1 MPTVKSCQN
10 GSNAA
15 RSVFMSKRVKV
26 DCEHVFGKNGF
37 PLDVSSWV
45 DHGDYP
51 LHIHDFSEIA
61 IIMEGSCMAEVDGQ
75 QFHCHTGDVFV
86 LHGNRPHAYLNTDHL
101 GIINITYT
109 PKTIGL
115 DQFDSGL
122 LPGYQA
128 LFVVEPALR
137 NRNPY
142 NRHLTLTLDQLI
154 KVKALTDLMEEELH
168 GQEPGYQLTAVG
180 HFMILVTLLSRY
192 YSASEAPD
200 TRKALQLGKALSYLE
215 QHFMEEIQIEN
226 LARISGMSRR
236 SFFRAFSE
244 VTGQTPLAYLLRLRV
259 MKAVEMLEMTDKNIT
274 ETAFDCGFQDSNYF
288 SRQFKKIMGATP
300 SEFQKKYNRIR

>member
-1 MPTVKSCQN
+1 
-10 GSNAA
+10 
-15 RSVFMSKRVKV
+15 MSKLVKV
-26 DCEHVFGKNGF
+26 DSQYVFGENGF

-61 IIMEGSCMAEVDGQ
+61 IVMEGSATTEVDGQ

-86 LHGNRPHAYLNTDHL
+86 LHGDRPHAYLNTDRL
-101 GIINITYT
+101 GIINITYN
-109 PKTIGL
+109 PQIAGL

-137 NRNPY
+137 GREPY
-142 NRHLTLTLDQLI
+142 NRHLTLSLDQLI
-154 KVKALTDLMEEELH
+154 KVRALTDIMEKELH
-168 GQEPGYQLTAVG
+168 AKEPGYKLTAVG

-192 YSASEAPD
+192 YSKSEAPD
-200 TRKALQLGKALSYLE
+200 TRKAFRLGKALSHLE
-215 QHFMEEIQIEN
+215 KHFMEEIQIEN
-226 LARISGMSRR
+226 LAKISGMSRR

-244 VTGQTPLAYLLRLRV
+244 VTGQTPLAYLLRLRII
-259 MKAVEMLEMTDKNIT
+259 KAVEMLETTDKNIT

-288 SRQFKKIMGATP
+288 SRQFKKIMGVPP
-300 SEFQKKYNRIR
+300 SEFQKKYSRIK

>member
-1 MPTVKSCQN
+1 MSELVK
-10 GSNAA
+10 G
-15 RSVFMSKRVKV
+15 
-26 DCEHVFGKNGF
+26 DYEYVFGETGF
-37 PLDVSSWV
+37 PLSVFTWV
-45 DHGDYP
+45 NHGDYP
-51 LHIHDFSEIA
+51 LHTHDFSEIA
-61 IIMEGSCMAEVDGQ
+61 IVVEGRGTTEVDGQ
-75 QFHCHTGDVFV
+75 NFHCQTGDVFV
-86 LHGNRPHAYLNTDHL
+86 LHGNRPHAYLDTDRL
-101 GIINITYT
+101 GIINITYK
-109 PKTIGL
+109 PQVIKL

-137 NRNPY
+137 SRNPY

-168 GQEPGYQLTAVG
+168 AREPGYQLMAVG

-192 YSASEAPD
+192 YSESEAPD

-226 LARISGMSRR
+226 LAKISGMSRR

-244 VTGQTPLAYLLRLRV
+244 VTGQTPLAYLLRLRI

-288 SRQFKKIMGATP
+288 SRQFKKIMGSTP
-300 SEFQKKYNRIR
+300 SEFQKKYSRIK

>member
-1 MPTVKSCQN
+1 
-10 GSNAA
+10 
-15 RSVFMSKRVKV
+15 MSELVTV
-26 DCEHVFGKNGF
+26 DCKHVFGDTGF
-37 PLDVSSWV
+37 PLDVSSWI

-51 LHIHDFSEIA
+51 RHIHDFSEIA
-61 IIMEGSCMAEVDGQ
+61 IIMEGSGTTEVDGQ
-75 QFHCHTGDVFV
+75 LFHCHTGDVFV
-86 LHGNRPHAYLNTDHL
+86 LHGNRPHAYLDTDHL
-101 GIINITYT
+101 GIINITYN
-109 PKTIGL
+109 PQIIGL

-137 NRNPY
+137 SRSPY
-142 NRHLTLTLDQLI
+142 NRHLTLSLDQLI
-154 KVKALTDLMEEELH
+154 KVKALTDLMEKELH
-168 GQEPGYQLTAVG
+168 ARQPGCQLMAVG

-192 YSASEAPD
+192 YSESEAPD

-215 QHFMEEIQIEN
+215 KHFMEEVQIEN
-226 LARISGMSRR
+226 LAKISGMSRR

-244 VTGQTPLAYLLRLRV
+244 VTGQTPLAYLMRLRI

-288 SRQFKKIMGATP
+288 SRQFKKIMGHTP
-300 SEFQKKYNRIR
+300 SDFQKKYSRIK